1 MRRNAAIWGLLLFV
15 VAGCGKPL
23 TSREARAR
31 LDPSRP
37 VPPSTY
43 GGPGA
48 APAELAAEAAHLQEP
63 RRQIVETALAY
74 AGMPAGPLDCS
85 ALTSRIY
92 ATSGIMLPRTAREQL
107 QAGVPVDAAALRPG
121 DLVFFAFRHT
131 PTDHVGIFAGHGS
144 FVHVS
149 SSSGTV
155 RLDVL
160 SQRDFA
166 RAFVGGRRVV
176 D

>member
-1 MRRNAAIWGLLLFV
+1 MRRDRAIWGLVAVLL
-15 VAGCGKPL
+15 AGCGRPL
-23 TSREARAR
+23 TSREARAH

-37 VPPSTY
+37 APSTSY
-43 GGPGA
+43 SGPGA
-48 APAELAAEAAHLQEP
+48 PPAELAAQAASLQEP

-85 ALTSRIY
+85 ALTSRVY
-92 ATSGIMLPRTAREQL
+92 ATSGVALPRTTREQL
-107 QAGVPVDAAALRPG
+107 AAGDPVDAAALRPG
-121 DLVFFAFRHT
+121 DLVFFSFRRR
-131 PTDHVGIFAGHGS
+131 PTDHVGIFAGQGS

-149 SSSGTV
+149 SSTGNV

-160 SQRDFA
+160 SQSDFA
-166 RAFVGGRRVV
+166 RAFVGGRRFV

>member
-1 MRRNAAIWGLLLFV
+1 MRRERAVWGLALLLL
-15 VAGCGKPL
+15 AGCGRPL
-23 TSREARAR
+23 TSREARAQ

-37 VPPSTY
+37 APSTPY
-43 GGPGA
+43 AGPGA
-48 APAELAAEAAHLQEP
+48 PPAELASQAALLPEP

-85 ALTSRIY
+85 ALTSRVY
-92 ATSGIMLPRTAREQL
+92 ATSGIDLPRTSREQL
-107 QAGVPVDAAALRPG
+107 AAGVAVEAAALRPG
-121 DLVFFAFRHT
+121 DLVFFSFHRR
-131 PTDHVGIFAGHGS
+131 PTDHVGIFAGQGS

-149 SSSGTV
+149 SSTGKV

-160 SQRDFA
+160 SQGDFA
-166 RAFVGGRRVV
+166 RAFVGGRRFF